1 MSSYAAK
8 LFMFTV
14 VCLLFALPGA
24 AGLQPPG
31 PSDSVAAAQDH
42 KTIAESDVDFDGF
55 ACAHGDL
62 LCGRLSDT
70 DDIDCHEEDTQ
81 QALSEALMTF
91 LSFGLVVLGASVSKR
106 LSRSRL
112 RLRGARFGLVVL
124 GASVSKRLSRSR
136 LRLRGARLGTG
147 AGARRPSTCPSSSSR
162 TVSAAG
168 GIVVVQTDAPRL
180 CCGSLSAPEVSLAGS
195 SSAQ

>member
-112 RLRGARFGLVVL
+112 RLRGAR
-124 GASVSKRLSRSR
+124 
-136 LRLRGARLGTG
+136 LGTG